1 MAARDPKK
9 GGEVPPR
16 DSGAGP
22 GFNAPFRELGTSLRK
37 RLPARP
43 VSPAHSAPDRR
54 VVASASSTA
63 VAEAANV
70 AGVAAAPT
78 PPAPAPI
85 SEAEAFAEATRGV
98 SRIRSEPRVRS
109 KEPPDFGRIAAG
121 RREDLAD
128 LAGAVGF
135 DVAFHDHYV
144 RGRADG
150 VSRETLSNLEKGGFA
165 VAAHLDLHGMVLE
178 DAQAA
183 VDEFLK
189 EQQRRG
195 HRCVLLVTGK
205 GRNSPGQ
212 QGVLREKVPEWLAR
226 GPSARRVLA
235 FVSARPCD
243 GGVGAL
249 YVLMRSTSSRKNRI
263 DVEFGGVGSLE
274 P

>member
-1 MAARDPKK
+1 MAARDPNET
-9 GGEVPPR
+9 GEKQQEKARVE
-16 DSGAGP
+16 
-22 GFNAPFRELGTSLRK
+22 GFNSPFRQLGAVMRK
-37 RLPARP
+37 RLPAKSLASPATPPSRP
-43 VSPAHSAPDRR
+43 VAAPPPSAVLPKG
-54 VVASASSTA
+54 
-63 VAEAANV
+63 
-70 AGVAAAPT
+70 AGAAAQV
-78 PPAPAPI
+78 PAPI

-98 SRIRSEPRVRS
+98 ARIAPKPRVRAT
-109 KEPPDFGRIAAG
+109 ETPDFGRIAAG

-128 LAGAVGF
+128 LAAAVGF

-165 VAAHLDLHGMVLE
+165 VSAHLDLHGMVLE

-183 VDEFLK
+183 VDDFLR

-195 HRCVLLVTGK
+195 RRCVLLVTGK
-205 GRNSPGQ
+205 GNNSPGQ

-235 FVSARPCD
+235 FVSARACD

-249 YVLMRSTSSRKNRI
+249 YVLMRRTSSRKNRI